1 MTSALARAVLGG
13 GATTPSAP
21 DVSALRVKSMAVCSD
36 SAPTPTK
43 TGTLPLTSSTITLL
57 NCLRSLGVNLF
68 TSPASPRQK
77 TPCAPH
83 DNANRTTARC
93 DSTSIAP
100 SSPNGV
106 HREGKT
112 PSQCVVGS
120 RIGNI
125 PLDEDVAPTGC

>member
-1 MTSALARAVLGG
+1 
-13 GATTPSAP
+13 
-21 DVSALRVKSMAVCSD
+21 MAVCSD

-43 TGTLPLTSSTITLL
+43 TGTLPLTSSTTALL

-77 TPCAPH
+77 IPWAPH

-93 DSTSIAP
+93 DSISIAP

-112 PSQCVVGS
+112 PSQCFVGS
-120 RIGNI
+120 RIVTFLLN
-125 PLDEDVAPTGC
+125 EDVAWIV